1 MSNRVHLDDNNY
13 IVRDSYSGTERKLAI
28 LEEDGVNVA
37 VHQIH
42 VDSEVGMDLA
52 EFFLTRR
59 DEKAGIWRY
68 GEWIAREDEYG
79 LCGRTVRLLNE
90 RTFKSYWINEGVM
103 SEDTFFIDDDGERA
117 VARLFF
123 KENPSRPWEDAKA
136 GEVWELETDNNA
148 AQSGTYVVSDISGRT
163 SFIPVG
169 HSRVS
174 YIGLKAEAI
183 KSGYRT
189 YSTEENGF

>member
-1 MSNRVHLDDNNY
+1 MSNKVHVNDDGY
-13 IVRDSYSGTERKLAI
+13 IVRDDYNGDERKFGILAPGG
-28 LEEDGVNVA
+28 EEINVR
-37 VHQIH
+37 QIH
-42 VDSEVGMDLA
+42 VDSQVGMDLA

-68 GEWIAREDEYG
+68 LEWIAREDEYG

-136 GEVWELETDNNA
+136 GEVWELGTDHNDA
-148 AQSGTYVVSDISGRT
+148 ESGKYVASDLTGRIA
-163 SFIPVG
+163 FIPVG

-174 YIGLKAEAI
+174 HIGVNATAI
-183 KSGYRT
+183 KSGHRIYPIG
-189 YSTEENGF
+189 EEF